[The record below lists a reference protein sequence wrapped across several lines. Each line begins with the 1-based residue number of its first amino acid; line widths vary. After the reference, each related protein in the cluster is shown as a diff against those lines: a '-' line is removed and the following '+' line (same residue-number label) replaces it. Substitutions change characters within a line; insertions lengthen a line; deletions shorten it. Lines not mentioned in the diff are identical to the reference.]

1 MGAAIRR
8 EDVAVPLAGAVL
20 DGDLVVPANAGGI
33 VVFAHGSGSGRHSP
47 RNRLVAERLN
57 AVGLGTL
64 LFDLL
69 TAEEE
74 REDLKSGRLRFDIDL
89 LGDRVT
95 AGLDWL
101 RAELGPQTAP
111 VGCFGASTGAA
122 AALIAAAERPEVVR
136 AVVSRGGRPDLAPA
150 ALLGEVRAPT
160 LLIVGADDAPV
171 IEMNRAAQGAMR
183 AETRLEIVPGATH
196 LFEEPGKL
204 EQVADLAR
212 EWFLRHLS
220 SEDR

>member
-1 MGAAIRR
+1 MVPRPRR
-8 EDVAVPLAGAVL
+8 
-20 DGDLVVPANAGGI
+20 
-33 VVFAHGSGSGRHSP
+33 
-47 RNRLVAERLN
+47 
-57 AVGLGTL
+57 
-64 LFDLL
+64 
-69 TAEEE
+69 
-74 REDLKSGRLRFDIDL
+74 
-89 LGDRVT
+89 
-95 AGLDWL
+95 
-101 RAELGPQTAP
+101 
-111 VGCFGASTGAA
+111 AA
-122 AALIAAAERPEVVR
+122 AALIAAAERPDVVR

-183 AETRLEIVPGATH
+183 AETRLEIVPGARH